1 MPRFPYL
8 STIFLLLSALIATV
22 IVPNTVQ
29 ILPQVKQIEADLSA
43 RFGGEVKIDGP
54 VRLRFVP
61 RPQLIVE
68 KSVLATIGALKHA
81 LLQQYPVSSLI

>member
-43 RFGGEVKIDGP
+43 RFGGAVKIDGP

-68 KSVLATIGALKHA
+68 KVSFSDNRRADSALCCRNTA
-81 LLQQYPVSSLI
+81 SCC

>member
-8 STIFLLLSALIATV
+8 STIFLLLSLVIAAV

-29 ILPQVKQIEADLSA
+29 ILPQVKQIEVDLSA
-43 RFGGEVKIDGP
+43 RFGGKVKIDGA

-61 RPQLIVE
+61 RPQVIIDQV
-68 KSVLATIGALKHA
+68 SFSDNRRADAR
-81 LLQQYPVSSLI
+81 LLPHHTAPCC